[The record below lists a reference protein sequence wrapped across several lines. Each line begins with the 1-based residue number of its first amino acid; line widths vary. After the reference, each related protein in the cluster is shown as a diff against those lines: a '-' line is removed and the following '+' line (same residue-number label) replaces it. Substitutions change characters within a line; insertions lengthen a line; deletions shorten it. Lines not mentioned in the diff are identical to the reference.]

1 MLELNNKNIDNKKFL
16 NYFLNENLKHGINR
30 NGLKKINFNKKS
42 ISVTLENNFYFNSL
56 FNEKDLLNEI
66 LKLLKIYI
74 MEHNLNLCNDIDFLK
89 YKFKKINI
97 KYIRWKHGINRI
109 KQIH

>member
-1 MLELNNKNIDNKKFL
+1 MLELNNKNIDNEKFL

-42 ISVTLENNFYFNSL
+42 ISVTIKNNFYFNSL

-66 LKLLKIYI
+66 LKYLSLYI
-74 MEHNLNLCNDIDFLK
+74 KENNLNLCNDIDFLR

-97 KYIRWKHGINRI
+97 NYQRW
-109 KQIH
+109 